1 MSPDHPTRP
10 LVFSKH
16 YTDPHRARAAA
27 AHHTWLDRLG
37 APTPS
42 LLAINGTQ
50 IDLEYIHG
58 RHAAP
63 DDIPTIAALL
73 GRIHGTAHRT
83 TLRAAAM
90 NDAVQL
96 GAGQTIE
103 GFAAVRTAAIRRR
116 LAAGVPGPR
125 LNPDEAEAV
134 LNGVEGQP
142 PVFYKDTNIRNV
154 LISATGPV
162 FIDFDDLTLAPF
174 GYDLAK
180 LLLTTAM
187 TYGRLPAGLIR
198 RSLAA
203 YNRGVHQQPKSP
215 PACVLPDLIMWIEVH
230 HILTSPYLGRHGY
243 QHSWHTLR
251 PR

>member
-50 IDLEYIHG
+50 IDLEYIYG

-63 DDIPTIAALL
+63 RDIPTVAALL

-90 NDAVQL
+90 NNAVPL
-96 GAGQTIE
+96 EDGQTID
-103 GFAAVRTAAIRRR
+103 GFAAVRSAAIRRR
-116 LAAGVPGPR
+116 LAAGVPGP
-125 LNPDEAEAV
+125 LLDPDEAEA
-134 LNGVEGQP
+134 LLDGAEDRP
-142 PVFYKDTNIRNV
+142 PAFYKDTNVRNV
-154 LISATGPV
+154 LISTAGPV
-162 FIDFDDLTLAPF
+162 LIDFDDLTLAPS

-180 LLLTTAM
+180 LLITTAM
-187 TYGRLPAGLIR
+187 TYGRLPPGLIEG
-198 RSLAA
+198 SLAA
-203 YNRGVHQQPKSP
+203 YNHAAKSAL
-215 PACVLPDLIMWIEVH
+215 ACALSDLISWIEIH
-230 HILTSPYLGRHGY
+230 HILTSPYFGQHGY
-243 QHSWHTLR
+243 RHSWHTLR
-251 PR
+251 PW